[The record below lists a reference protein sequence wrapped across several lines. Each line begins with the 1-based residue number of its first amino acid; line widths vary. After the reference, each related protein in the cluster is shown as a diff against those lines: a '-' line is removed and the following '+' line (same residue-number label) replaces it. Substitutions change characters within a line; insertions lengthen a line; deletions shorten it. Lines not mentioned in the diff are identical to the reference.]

1 MLGSPIGTA
10 KLNESKL
17 PKQQEAA
24 GIEKTKSSPKKEAGG
39 NGTLKLSLSGGL
51 SPYSMIGKARP
62 LKSEI
67 NFDKEMK
74 KHGIDKDIASV
85 RSSRQILQSSS
96 PQSVSPNIIIPQSK
110 AKESKDRKLEI
121 KTSFKTS
128 DIGIDTEVGQQIAPG
143 SGKSE
148 SYMFPFHKR
157 SRSLSPD
164 P

>member
-1 MLGSPIGTA
+1 
-10 KLNESKL
+10 
-17 PKQQEAA
+17 
-24 GIEKTKSSPKKEAGG
+24 
-39 NGTLKLSLSGGL
+39 
-51 SPYSMIGKARP
+51 MIGKARP
-62 LKSEI
+62 MKSEI

-96 PQSVSPNIIIPQSK
+96 PQSVSPNLMLPVMQSK
-110 AKESKDRKLEI
+110 AKEGKDRNLEI

-128 DIGIDTEVGQQIAPG
+128 DVGVEPEVGQVIAPG

>member
-1 MLGSPIGTA
+1 
-10 KLNESKL
+10 
-17 PKQQEAA
+17 
-24 GIEKTKSSPKKEAGG
+24 
-39 NGTLKLSLSGGL
+39 LKLSLSGGL

-62 LKSEI
+62 MKSEI

-96 PQSVSPNIIIPQSK
+96 PQSVSPNLMLPVMQSK
-110 AKESKDRKLEI
+110 AKEGKDRNLEI

-128 DIGIDTEVGQQIAPG
+128 DVGVEPEVGQVIAPG